1 MNRRQKKQLYRIV
14 ACALL
19 LCAAYFADRM
29 FAFAWYIKLLVYL
42 VPYLTVGAGVLLKAV
57 KNIFRGQ
64 VFDENFLMA
73 IATVGALILGEYP
86 EATFVMLFYQVG
98 ELFESIAVGKSRR
111 SISQLMDIKPDHAN
125 IEIDGQLK
133 MVSPEDVHIGDII
146 TVKPGEK
153 IPLDGIILS
162 GNSALN
168 TVALTGEAV
177 PRDVR
182 EGDAVT
188 SGCVNI
194 SGLLQIRVEKEFGES
209 TVSRILDLVE
219 NSSAAKSRSENF
231 ITRFSKIY
239 TPAVVLAAL
248 LIAVVPPLFNGQWAS
263 WINRG
268 LIMLVVSCPC
278 ALVLS
283 VPLSFFG
290 GIGGASRR
298 GILIKGSNYLE
309 ELAKIEAI
317 VFDKTGTLT
326 RGEFKVQKVLPERE
340 EDILELAA
348 LAEEYSDHPIALSL
362 KAAYGKTADPT
373 RIGQVKE
380 HAGHGVEAM
389 IDGRQVLAGNSRLME
404 QFLIAVPQGEPG
416 QTHVFVAVDGIYA
429 GMIEIADDLKEDAV
443 QAVQDIQACGVK
455 RIVMLTGDT
464 SAAAEAIA
472 ARVGIQ
478 EVRAQLLPQDKVTA
492 VEEILSSGQKTA
504 FVGDGIND
512 APVIARADVGIA
524 MGALGAD
531 AAIEAADIV
540 LMDDKPSKIA
550 AAIRVARRT
559 RSIVLQNIV
568 FALTVKIAV
577 LVLSALDLTGMGAAI
592 FADVGVLILSILN
605 AMRALYVHDGKSG
618 QHRGKQCF

>member
-1 MNRRQKKQLYRIV
+1 M
-14 ACALL
+14 
-19 LCAAYFADRM
+19 
-29 FAFAWYIKLLVYL
+29 
-42 VPYLTVGAGVLLKAV
+42 
-57 KNIFRGQ
+57 
-64 VFDENFLMA
+64 
-73 IATVGALILGEYP
+73 
-86 EATFVMLFYQVG
+86 
-98 ELFESIAVGKSRR
+98 
-111 SISQLMDIKPDHAN
+111 
-125 IEIDGQLK
+125 
-133 MVSPEDVHIGDII
+133 
-146 TVKPGEK
+146 
-153 IPLDGIILS
+153 
-162 GNSALN
+162 
-168 TVALTGEAV
+168 ALTGEAV

>member
-1 MNRRQKKQLYRIV
+1 M
-14 ACALL
+14 
-19 LCAAYFADRM
+19 
-29 FAFAWYIKLLVYL
+29 
-42 VPYLTVGAGVLLKAV
+42 LLKAV

-362 KAAYGKTADPT
+362 KAAYGKTVDPT

>member
-1 MNRRQKKQLYRIV
+1 MRIAAVRSVFCRQNVCVCVVYKT
-14 ACALL
+14 
-19 LCAAYFADRM
+19 F
-29 FAFAWYIKLLVYL
+29 YL

-73 IATVGALILGEYP
+73 IATIGALILGEYP

-248 LIAVVPPLFNGQWAS
+248 LIAVIPPLFNGQWAS